1 MTSRSLPGAA
11 SPKPPSGVVVRLVR
25 TGPAPGPR
33 PGPDPSGEPGGRAP
47 ARFEGFDDV
56 DGLDALERERAGRFV
71 DPVRAG
77 QFVAGRAALRELA
90 AELLDVDPGR
100 LRSDFACPR
109 CSPAGGSDHGRPG
122 YTVDGVRTPL
132 SLSLSRAAGF
142 VLVGALTVIGDR
154 ADEPQSLGVDLTAVT
169 EVDFDGF
176 DDVALTARERR
187 AVHGMPPDGR
197 AATRARL
204 WARKE
209 AVAKALGTGFGGG
222 TDPGAGAGPQTG
234 ARAGAEA
241 LSGAGR
247 GTRPLDPHELD
258 VLDDGRV
265 RDLHRIDGVLLNGH
279 GLTAAVAV
287 VP

>member
-1 MTSRSLPGAA
+1 MTSPSLPGTA
-11 SPKPPSGVVVRLVR
+11 SPAQPSGVVVRLLR
-25 TGPAPGPR
+25 TGPTPGLHPAPHA
-33 PGPDPSGEPGGRAP
+33 SGEPGRRAP
-47 ARFEGFDDV
+47 ARLDGFDEV
-56 DGLDALERERAGRFV
+56 HGLDALERERAGRFV
-71 DPVRAG
+71 DPVRAA

-90 AELLDVDPGR
+90 AELLDVGPGR
-100 LRSDFACPR
+100 LRSDFSCPR

-142 VLVGALTVIGDR
+142 VLVGGLTATGDR

-176 DDVALTARERR
+176 DDVALTVRERR
-187 AVHGMPPDGR
+187 AVHGTPPDGR

-222 TDPGAGAGPQTG
+222 TDPGAGAGPPTG

-241 LSGAGR
+241 HSGPGR
-247 GTRPLDPHELD
+247 GTRPLEPHELD
-258 VLDDGRV
+258 VLDDARV
-265 RDLHRIDGVLLNGH
+265 RDLHRIDGVLLTGH
-279 GLTAAVAV
+279 GLAAAVAV
-287 VP
+287 GP